1 MSSHSSLPRTRA
13 PRSSFARGLAALSL
27 FCLCGLLLALLW
39 CERQPAR
46 QFQRGMQAVRAR
58 DWEGVNYAHLALSGA
73 AGYETRDSLFRGAL
87 QVAQRQTEPALDEL
101 HFAAKN
107 EETRA
112 AAYELAGEALYVQQ
126 NFRAAEAS
134 FRRALALDPDL
145 SAAHR
150 QLAAA
155 YYDVGLMGEALSHLQ
170 RLAELEPLDPRPH
183 QVMGVIHMDFG
194 NSSAAV
200 EDFEESLRRGPSQV
214 DRQEM
219 LLELA
224 QCQRQLHR
232 YDDARR
238 TLETSDESP
247 EALALLADVWY
258 RQGEREQARRCAQA
272 ALDRAADQ
280 RLALLVLG
288 RIAFDERRFDE
299 AVTSLHQAA
308 KTAPKDADIRYSLAT
323 ALRECGRAED
333 AAAEMRAADE
343 LYQKGTLA
351 QTMLQQTAA
360 EPYNAELRYRL
371 GELAD
376 ELGAPDIAQTWFQ
389 ATLLLAPGHRQARA
403 KLSGRLTSP
412 RDAERPES
420 FAGKRVP
427 TAAPPA
433 ENP

>member
-1 MSSHSSLPRTRA
+1 MILQTNSPPLRGR
-13 PRSSFARGLAALSL
+13 RSPIGRQLLVLVGAALV
-27 FCLCGLLLALLW
+27 GMLLALLW
-39 CERQPAR
+39 NEHQPAR

-87 QVAQRQTEPALDEL
+87 QVAQRQPEPALEEL

-107 EETRA
+107 EATRA
-112 AAYELAGEALYVQQ
+112 AAYELAGEALYAQD

-134 FRRALALDPDL
+134 FRRALVLDPDL

-238 TLETSDESP
+238 TLEACDESA
-247 EALALLADVWY
+247 ETLALLADVWY

-280 RLALLVLG
+280 RLALLVQG

-299 AVTSLHQAA
+299 AVLSLDQAA
-308 KTAPKDADIRYSLAT
+308 KTAPTDADIRYSLAT

-343 LYQKGTLA
+343 LYQKGTQA
-351 QTMLQQTAA
+351 QSMLQQAAA

-371 GELAD
+371 GVLAE

-403 KLSGRLTSP
+403 KLSGRPASP

-420 FAGKRVP
+420 FASKRVP

-433 ENP
+433 KNP